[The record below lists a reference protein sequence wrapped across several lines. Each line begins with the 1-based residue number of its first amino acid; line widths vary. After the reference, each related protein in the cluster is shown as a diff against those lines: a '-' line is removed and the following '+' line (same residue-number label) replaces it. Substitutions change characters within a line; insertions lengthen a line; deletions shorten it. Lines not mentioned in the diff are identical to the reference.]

1 MSTEMERLGVM
12 HAQHTR
18 YPAAEIRTAPDGR
31 RTAEGESAVVGA
43 VIPAP
48 AGPGAPT
55 DADAPYGASEEDEP
69 TAPSNP
75 TERGSRPLGWTLR
88 DLRRYRTEGRR
99 AQERLA
105 RLELKWAR
113 DPDLTAG
120 VLVDRVLAGAYGEAA
135 EVAATLMTPV
145 RGAEGSEWAAAR
157 ELITL
162 RLLALAD
169 EADPSQQSRDR

>member
-1 MSTEMERLGVM
+1 MLSGPQRLFLAPSGTRFPGRLG
-12 HAQHTR
+12 AISR
-18 YPAAEIRTAPDGR
+18 FRPATSG
-31 RTAEGESAVVGA
+31 
-43 VIPAP
+43 
-48 AGPGAPT
+48 
-55 DADAPYGASEEDEP
+55 
-69 TAPSNP
+69 
-75 TERGSRPLGWTLR
+75 RGSRPLGWTLR

-135 EVAATLMTPV
+135 EAAGTLMTPA
-145 RGAEGSEWAAAR
+145 RGAEGAEWAAGWAAAR

>member
-1 MSTEMERLGVM
+1 M
-12 HAQHTR
+12 
-18 YPAAEIRTAPDGR
+18 
-31 RTAEGESAVVGA
+31 AEGESALAGA

-55 DADAPYGASEEDEP
+55 DTDAPYGASEEDEP

-135 EVAATLMTPV
+135 EVAGTLMTPV
-145 RGAEGSEWAAAR
+145 RGAEGSEWAAGWVAAR